1 MSILQSTN
9 PVLSDSSLNR
19 VFGAQEMRGAARTTT
34 VSIAGVMAK
43 TGFCTLLALATG
55 AVGYSVTAANPG
67 SLMMVNI
74 IALVITLVIYFA
86 IMAKPAFAMI
96 GTPIYSMTQGFVMGG
111 LAYLLDSV
119 LKAQGIEV
127 GGGVAIQAFIVT
139 GASMAAMLSL
149 HTFNIIRAG
158 PRFTSILGVV
168 TLGIALT
175 YLASFIMSF
184 FGASIPFLSLGS
196 AMEGGSAAWIGLG
209 INALV
214 LVVAALWL
222 LVDLQQVEQAA
233 QSGAPKAM
241 EWLLTFGLIVT
252 LAWVFL
258 EALKLVF
265 RIALMFGNRD

>member
-9 PVLSDSSLNR
+9 PVLSDSSLHR
-19 VFGAQEMRGAARTTT
+19 VFNAPEMRSAARSTT
-34 VSIAGVMAK
+34 VSIQGVMAK
-43 TGFCTLLALATG
+43 TGFCTLLALGSG
-55 AVGYSVTAANPG
+55 AIGYSVTAAYPG

-74 IALVITLVIYFA
+74 IAFVVTLVLYFT
-86 IMAKPAFAMI
+86 IMAKPGFAMI
-96 GTPIYSMTQGFVMGG
+96 GTPIYALTQGFVMGG
-111 LAYLLDSV
+111 ISYLLDSI
-119 LKAQGIEV
+119 LQAQGIAV

-139 GASMAAMLSL
+139 GASMAAMLAL

-158 PRFTSILGVV
+158 PRFTSVLGVV
-168 TLGIALT
+168 TLGIMFT
-175 YLASFIMSF
+175 YLASFIMSL

-214 LVVAALWL
+214 LIVAALWL

-265 RIALMFGNRD
+265 RLALMFGNRN